1 VEGPKE
7 GLETVG
13 TLQYDG
19 VLVEFEDRLLAH
31 LQIVIVQK
39 IRRGESFLMSWRDAA
54 ETGDGHS
61 AIWIHP
67 AQNLYFKFAG
77 SKVPAI
83 NTEWLEELTLSAN
96 SPRGLLVIREGTNV
110 SDLSDADIA
119 SGKNVGKVNPAARV
133 KATV

>member
-1 VEGPKE
+1 
-7 GLETVG
+7 VG

-39 IRRGESFLMSWRDAA
+39 IRRGESFLMSWRDAP

-61 AIWIHP
+61 AIWVHP

-77 SKVPAI
+77 SKTPNI
-83 NTEWLEELTLSAN
+83 NHDWLEELTLSAN
-96 SPRGLLVIREGTNV
+96 SARGLLVMREGSHVATTTN
-110 SDLSDADIA
+110 ADVA
-119 SGKNVGKVNPAARV
+119 PGKNLGAANRNARV
-133 KATV
+133 KATT

>member
-1 VEGPKE
+1 
-7 GLETVG
+7 VG

-67 AQNLYFKFAG
+67 AQNLYFKFSG
-77 SKVPAI
+77 SKVPNI
-83 NTEWLEELTLSAN
+83 NQEWLDQLTLSAN
-96 SPRGLLVIREGTNV
+96 SARGLLVMREGSTAAAPT
-110 SDLSDADIA
+110 DADIA
-119 SGKNVGKVNPAARV
+119 SGKNIGKPNPAARI
-133 KATV
+133 KATT

>member
-1 VEGPKE
+1 M
-7 GLETVG
+7 G

-31 LQIVIVQK
+31 LEIVIVQK

-67 AQNLYFKFAG
+67 THNLYFKFMG
-77 SKVPAI
+77 SRNPAI
-83 NTEWLEELTLSAN
+83 NEEWLEQLTLSAN
-96 SPRGLLVIREGTNV
+96 SPRGLLVMREGSKAEAPTNADV
-110 SDLSDADIA
+110 TEAKPANKPASAPHAKAVESD
-119 SGKNVGKVNPAARV
+119 
-133 KATV
+133 

>member
-1 VEGPKE
+1 
-7 GLETVG
+7 VG

-61 AIWIHP
+61 AIWVHP
-67 AQNLYFKFAG
+67 AQNLYFKFSG
-77 SKVPAI
+77 SKTPSI
-83 NTEWLEELTLSAN
+83 NPEWLEQLTLSAN
-96 SPRGLLVIREGTNV
+96 SARGLLVMREGSQAASPT
-110 SDLSDADIA
+110 DADIA
-119 SGKNVGKVNPAARV
+119 AGRDAGKPNPAARV
-133 KATV
+133 KATT

>member
-1 VEGPKE
+1 M
-7 GLETVG
+7 G

-19 VLVEFEDRLLAH
+19 VLVEFDDRLLMH

-67 AQNLYFKFAG
+67 AQNLFFKFQG
-77 SKVPAI
+77 SRTPAI
-83 NTEWLEELTLSAN
+83 NKQWLDQLMMSAN
-96 SPRGLLVIREGTNV
+96 SARGLLVMREGTDATSV
-110 SDLSDADIA
+110 SDEDVVEGRS
-119 SGKNVGKVNPAARV
+119 ARRPFSEPRI
-133 KATV
+133 KAEP